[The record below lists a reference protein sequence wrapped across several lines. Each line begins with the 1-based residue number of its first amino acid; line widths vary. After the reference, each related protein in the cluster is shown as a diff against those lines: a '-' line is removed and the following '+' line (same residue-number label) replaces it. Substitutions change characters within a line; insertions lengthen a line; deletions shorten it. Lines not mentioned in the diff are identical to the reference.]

1 MDFIGNGC
9 RRRAVLRIS
18 AKVDYAV
25 RALVEVARG
34 EGRPVKAHEIARAQ
48 GIPERFLGAVLTQ
61 LRRGGLVESRRG
73 GDGGYWLARPS
84 RDIHVADVIAAID
97 GEVIDVRAV
106 PDARSETA
114 AMWDHTARRV
124 QALLTAV
131 TIADLSTG
139 IQPGSESPWG

>member
-1 MDFIGNGC
+1 L
-9 RRRAVLRIS
+9 VLRIS

-34 EGRPVKAHEIARAQ
+34 EGRPVKAHEIAEVQ

-61 LRRGGLVESRRG
+61 LRRTGLVESRRG

-84 RDIHVADVIAAID
+84 TDICVADVIAAID
-97 GEVIDVRAV
+97 GEVIDVRAL

-114 AMWDHTARRV
+114 AMWDETARSV
-124 QALLTAV
+124 QALLAAF
-131 TIADLSTG
+131 TIADLAKRAA
-139 IQPGSESPWG
+139 PAP